1 MISFE
6 NFSPLDGVPI
16 YLQII
21 LYVKRG
27 LAAGIIKNGDEMPSR
42 RMLSAMLGV
51 NPNTAQKACRLL
63 EEDGIISS
71 SPGAKS
77 YITIHEEKISAIRA
91 ELFEAQA
98 KEIISAMKQMGLS
111 KDEAMSAIGQLWDD
125 NSRKDELQ

>member
-6 NFSPLDGVPI
+6 HFSPLEGIPI

-77 YITIHEEKISAIRA
+77 YITIRQEKISAIRA